1 VFVGWEA
8 RIYGDFAYGANVQ
21 VRDTLLIEARNTG
34 WAVGQFRKLRDTTE
48 VRVAFSPGN
57 LPDFLQ
63 LSRQAD
69 EDGLFGAW
77 RVAFFLSRVPNHPT
91 ARLPARSSQL
101 HTFIDRERTRLTATR
116 LSRDYRFAPLI
127 KEQFAHSCALCGL
140 QLEIVEAA
148 HIIPIREAH
157 SRDQVWNG
165 LALCPSH
172 HRLYDARR
180 FVVTEGLIVRVDLD
194 TLEFLRESNR
204 HEGERILTEFHDRE
218 IRRPRFWEES
228 GDDRER
234 MRNALRYSAAVAA
247 AASAS

>member
-1 VFVGWEA
+1 
-8 RIYGDFAYGANVQ
+8 

-57 LPDFLQ
+57 LPHFLQ

-77 RVAFFLSRVPNHPT
+77 REAFFLSRVPNHPT

-165 LALCPSH
+165 LAL
-172 HRLYDARR
+172 Y
-180 FVVTEGLIVRVDLD
+180 
-194 TLEFLRESNR
+194 R

-247 AASAS
+247 AVSAS